1 MRKVAI
7 LLTVGIKVGMAMK
20 KTIIYVVLMVCSAA
34 IFALTPEEKAAQ
46 EIENMKILSQMGLP
60 LPGSGIKLVP
70 RSRLNLSPEEIQQGD
85 KEMVEFREKGYV
97 NKFINRPRELL
108 RMNEA
113 FVKKELM
120 KSAGKTNDTS
130 TDLSSDVNEIKLAFK
145 FPSISKNKMLAASSS
160 NIHLLA
166 AAPKGGFHE
175 DKGGWSGAS
184 QFFTYRGIG
193 TCSYSVMNVKAAN
206 TAALLAQEDVTY
218 TINNKATI
226 LMPVEGS
233 ESSGF
238 LYYIKW
244 YDNQNFHELECANM
258 KYSAETNNS
267 VIALANQIDSY
278 Q

>member
-1 MRKVAI
+1 
-7 LLTVGIKVGMAMK
+7 MA
-20 KTIIYVVLMVCSAA
+20 CSAA
-34 IFALTPEEKAAQ
+34 TFALTPEEKATQ
-46 EIENMKILSQMGLP
+46 EQENMKILSQMGLP

-70 RSRLNLSPEEIQQGD
+70 RSMMNLSPEEIQQGD
-85 KEMVEFREKGYV
+85 KEMAEFREKGYV
-97 NKFINRPRELL
+97 NKYINRPRELL
-108 RMNEA
+108 SMNES
-113 FVKKELM
+113 FVKKELIA
-120 KSAGKTNDTS
+120 SVGKTSDTS
-130 TDLSSDVNEIKLAFK
+130 TGLSRDVNEIKLAFK
-145 FPSISKNKMLAASSS
+145 FPNISKNKVLVTSSS
-160 NIHLLA
+160 DIHLLA

-184 QFFTYRGIG
+184 QFFTHKNIG
-193 TCSYSVMNVKAAN
+193 TCSYSVMNVKASN
-206 TAALLAQEDVTY
+206 TAAQLAQEDVTY

-258 KYSAETNNS
+258 KYSADTNNS
-267 VIALANQIDSY
+267 VIALANQIDAY

>member
-1 MRKVAI
+1 
-7 LLTVGIKVGMAMK
+7 
-20 KTIIYVVLMVCSAA
+20 MVCSAA